1 MLFGTMLNLLSI
13 CETYKHMKSN
23 KQETQTLKHNEL
35 FPVENVLDIL
45 PGDFCT

>member
-1 MLFGTMLNLLSI
+1 MLFGTMLNLMSI
-13 CETYKHMKSN
+13 CETLHMKSN
-23 KQETQTLKHNEL
+23 KQETQALKHNEL